1 MKCKIF
7 LSEEIFLSKRTR
19 KIYYRII
26 FIYMLYTI
34 TTFQFNVAV
43 DYCYTINIDI
53 AKKKKLKVIQLHSY
67 QTSKLSIKLFWNT
80 NNNLYFGINGYNI
93 TLVIIISL
101 NFLSAGFSF
110 SSVQSKLPPN
120 RDNDLIKYT
129 FIFTGIRT
137 CRVLPTVETRGKR
150 KIK

>member
-1 MKCKIF
+1 
-7 LSEEIFLSKRTR
+7 
-19 KIYYRII
+19 
-26 FIYMLYTI
+26 MLYTI

-110 SSVQSKLPPN
+110 SSVQSKLPLN

-129 FIFTGIRT
+129 LIFTGIRT
-137 CRVLPTVETRGKR
+137 CSPNDGNKR
-150 KIK
+150 REENKIKETQKNPSPIKKKNKYSVC